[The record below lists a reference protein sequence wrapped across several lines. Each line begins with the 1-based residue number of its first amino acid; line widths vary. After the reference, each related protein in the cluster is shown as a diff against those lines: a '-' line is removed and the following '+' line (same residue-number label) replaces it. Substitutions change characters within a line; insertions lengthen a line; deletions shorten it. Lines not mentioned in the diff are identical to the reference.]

1 MPVRAD
7 DNMVMHR
14 DVQPLARVDDLAC
27 HLYVLTAGFG
37 RSAGVVVHLSAF
49 SKIGI
54 LINMLQQD
62 TVGVEPLIGVCN
74 SPRLVENS
82 VCPCRSRKGPDLHA
96 DA

>member
-1 MPVRAD
+1 M
-7 DNMVMHR
+7 R
-14 DVQPLARVDDLAC
+14 DREWLG
-27 HLYVLTAGFG
+27 VL
-37 RSAGVVVHLSAF
+37 SGVVVDLSAF
-49 SKIGI
+49 SEIGI
-54 LINMLQQD
+54 LINMLQQG

>member
-1 MPVRAD
+1 
-7 DNMVMHR
+7 MVVHG
-14 DVQPLARVDDLAC
+14 DVEPLARVRDLAGD
-27 HLYVLTAGFG
+27 LYVLTAGVG
-37 RSAGVVVHLSAF
+37 RAARMIVDLSAF